1 MKERKDNNRGFSLF
15 SVLIAVSFVAILGML
30 ILYIALANFNMKVTD
45 LKGKDSFYTAER
57 ALEEI
62 RTGLQEDVG
71 EAMSTAY
78 TKVLEDYDKDSNT
91 QDATMDAQRQSQFE
105 TFFLDELVKRVGDNG
120 SKKQYSLHKLIDYVD
135 LLKDSSVFDAKK
147 ESLVITNPSD
157 SAGAEMSVIRSTGT
171 SNTKSG
177 ILLKN
182 LKVIYVDP
190 KGHAAIIETD
200 IRLGVP
206 AVQFPTP
213 STLPD
218 LMNMIVVADGGIVC
232 EGNAESES
240 TIQGSI
246 YAGLLPKSK
255 AEETETAQGELS
267 TQSIHVK
274 NNASLKINS
283 GDKVVCAGE
292 INIGN
297 GSSFASAA
305 GVNLWAKGLNVES
318 GKEVSLEGT
327 TYFADDLTIS
337 GKNNNVKLA
346 GNYYGFGSE
355 KSALNENCLFKNIYS
370 GTGEDAENTGNTVAQ
385 KSADLSSAIV
395 INGKNTTLDLS
406 GLQKLMLA
414 GKNYIASSKVT
425 GNQVNKNDIMT
436 GESITVKGTQL
447 AYLLPAELL
456 GTGEQSYQNPMDVAT
471 FQEKFAGVSQTG
483 NIAVKMD
490 TPVAAW
496 GGKTLRDLGVDV
508 EKPVQTVFYNEPGG
522 ANYVYFYLNFTNETN
537 AAAFLQNY
545 LAVNPDA
552 KANMDKYLSFYFG
565 GENSGITVKDVD
577 SYLRYVTGGNVLS
590 YDGKTDTSSLQ
601 AATDTD
607 PEEDS
612 KLVQEQIGYQ
622 NSWYALNRK
631 MISSYDL
638 LNTAVV
644 EGQDAAGNNI
654 THNETESSRSVYDN
668 LVNEKKLVEFVKN
681 NTKDGNLKYEFTA
694 DEEDGGLKAI
704 MYHNG
709 GNSVISDG
717 SNMQGTGAALEIT
730 SDLAEKLR
738 LVVCTGD
745 VVIEK
750 GVNFK
755 GIIMTK
761 GTLTLKEGASLE
773 SSPME
778 AAKVF
783 QSQINKTNETNT
795 DIVKAQDFFWDGDK
809 YVLGNA
815 VVSGSGNDQNSSDS
829 YSTADYVSYENWKK
843 E

>member
-105 TFFLDELVKRVGDNG
+105 TLFLDELTKRVGNNG
-120 SKKQYSLHKLIDYVD
+120 SKKQYSLDKLINYVD

-157 SAGAEMSVIRSTGT
+157 SSEPEMSVIRSTGT

-190 KGHAAIIETD
+190 KGRAAIIETD

-246 YAGLLPKSK
+246 YAGLLPRSK

-292 INIGN
+292 INVGN
-297 GSSFASAA
+297 GSSFSSAS

-355 KSALNENCLFKNIYS
+355 KSALNENCLFKDIYS
-370 GTGEDAENTGNTVAQ
+370 GTG
-385 KSADLSSAIV
+385 ADLSSAIV

-425 GNQVNKNDIMT
+425 GKQVNKNDIMT

-456 GTGEQSYQNPMDVAT
+456 GAGEQSYQNPMDADT

-490 TPVAAW
+490 TPVATW
-496 GGKTLRDLGVDV
+496 GGKTLRDLGVDL

-565 GENSGITVKDVD
+565 GENSGITVKEVD

-607 PEEDS
+607 LADDS
-612 KLVQEQIGYQ
+612 KLVQEQVGYQ

-644 EGQDAAGNNI
+644 EGQDGAGNNI

-681 NTKDGNLKYEFTA
+681 NTNDGNLKYEFTA
-694 DEEDGGLKAI
+694 DEEDGGLRAI
-704 MYHNG
+704 MCHNG
-709 GNSVISDG
+709 ENSESSDE
-717 SNMQGTGAALEIT
+717 SYVQGTGKVLEIT
-730 SDLAEKLR
+730 SELAKKLR

-745 VVIEK
+745 VVIK
-750 GVNFK
+750 QNVSFK

-761 GTLTLKEGASLE
+761 GTLTLEEGASLE

-795 DIVKAQDFFWDGDK
+795 DVVKAQDFFWDGDK

-815 VVSGSGNDQNSSDS
+815 VASGSGNDQNSSDS
-829 YSTADYVSYENWKK
+829 YSAADYVSYENWKK